1 MINGFNRFF
10 LLVGLIMSLLL
21 LFSCKNEE
29 QEAREKE
36 KRKINNYLNNTAD
49 TTYQE
54 DDNGLYYHIVNSGN
68 DDIPENNDFVNVSV
82 INNILG
88 NDPSRAFSDTNDYFI
103 VGSTQFI
110 LGINI
115 GIKLIGEGGIID
127 LIIPFDLAYNAP
139 SSDFDVYN
147 TYHSTLKLKK
157 VIDNPEEWEMNRI
170 DNYIEQQQFDV
181 EKNTT
186 GFYYITQKK
195 GEGDSLQ
202 NGDLVALEY
211 EAKYLDGAVF
221 DQHNFF
227 QFTIGSDRVIE
238 GLEKGVLEMNKGG
251 EAILII
257 PSDLAY
263 GDEYYRDIHPYATLV
278 FDIKIYNQ

>member
-1 MINGFNRFF
+1 MINSFNRIF

-21 LFSCKNEE
+21 LFSCKSEE
-29 QEAREKE
+29 QEEREKE
-36 KRKINNYLNNTAD
+36 KRKINNYLNNKAD
-49 TTYQE
+49 TTYE
-54 DDNGLYYHIVNSGN
+54 KDDNGLYYHIVNSGN
-68 DDIPENNDFVNVSV
+68 DDIPENNDFVNISV
-82 INNILG
+82 KNNILG
-88 NDPSRAFSDTNDYFI
+88 NDPSQAFSDTNAYFI

-115 GIKLIGEGGIID
+115 GIKMIGEGGIID

-147 TYHSTLKLKK
+147 TYHSTLELKQI
-157 VIDNPEEWEMNRI
+157 IDNPEEWEMSRI

-181 EKNTT
+181 EKNST
-186 GFYYITQKK
+186 GFYFIEQKK

-202 NGDLVALEY
+202 NGNLVAMEY
-211 EAKYLDGAVF
+211 VAKFLDGTVF
-221 DQHNFF
+221 DQNNFF

-238 GLEKGVLEMNKGG
+238 GLEEGVLEMNKGG

-263 GDEYYRDIHPYATLV
+263 GDEYYQDIHPYATLV